1 MEILGCC
8 LAVSMSTLHT
18 VRQGPSEVSL
28 SFADDDDVVIM
39 NFYSSAAVDVKEP
52 GLIYG
57 VKRGY

>member
-1 MEILGCC
+1 
-8 LAVSMSTLHT
+8 MSTLHA

-52 GLIYG
+52 GLIFG